1 MSKEEKQTVENV
13 ETNDEHIETDNT
25 EQEKQTEKKEPELKY
40 SDDDVDKIVDKKY
53 AKWQKQQEEKIN
65 ELKEAQKLEK
75 MNEDEKADYTI
86 KKLQKELEGYKQ
98 RENQSAMAKVAQ
110 SMLVEEGFNIS
121 DDLVSNLI
129 TDEAESTKENVK
141 DFTKLLKEAVEK
153 EVNERLKGKSP
164 KVKTTRTKTAKATK
178 SEILGIKDPVKR
190 QEAIANN
197 LDLFS

>member
-40 SDDDVDKIVDKKY
+40 SDDDVDEIIDKKF

-129 TDEAESTKENVK
+129 TDEAESTKDNVK

-178 SEILGIKDPVKR
+178 SGILGIKDPVKR

>member
-110 SMLVEEGFNIS
+110 SMLIEEGFNIS
-121 DDLVSNLI
+121 SDLVSNLI
-129 TDEAESTKENVK
+129 TDEAESTKDNVK
-141 DFTKLLKEAVEK
+141 DFTKLLKETVEK

-164 KVKTTRTKTAKATK
+164 TVKTTSTKTAKATK
-178 SEILGIKDPVKR
+178 NEILGIKDPVKR